1 MFAIDHAAT
10 ALLVK
15 RAYPSVP
22 MTPILISVQ
31 AMEFAWVALNYLG
44 IERTTTEPVL
54 HSVADIHLAYM
65 PWSHSVATPVVAA
78 LVVWLVIEKGL
89 GRAAFGRA
97 VGIGILS
104 HLVLDLLTHGHDI
117 VLWPGLAAPKL
128 GLGLYESAPFA
139 AFIVELVYGTA
150 CWAVYRGSRGLL
162 ALIVIGNLANLPFLS
177 PAIPWP
183 LDYLAGQPMLIVTLI
198 LAQIII
204 TLVVVGLL
212 ARRPDAK

>member
-1 MFAIDHAAT
+1 M
-10 ALLVK
+10 
-15 RAYPSVP
+15 
-22 MTPILISVQ
+22 
-31 AMEFAWVALNYLG
+31 
-44 IERTTTEPVL
+44 
-54 HSVADIHLAYM
+54 
-65 PWSHSVATPVVAA
+65 
-78 LVVWLVIEKGL
+78 VWLVIEKGL
-89 GRAAFGRA
+89 GGAALGRA

-139 AFIVELVYGTA
+139 AFIVELVYGIA

-204 TLVVVGLL
+204 SLIVVGLL